1 MLYYL
6 FILCKFMSIKKYKH
20 QFYDKTSLDMFVSHP
35 DNVSLWQTKEWQQMV
50 INAGDATSDSA
61 ILVSE

>member
-1 MLYYL
+1 
-6 FILCKFMSIKKYKH
+6 MSIKKYKH
-20 QFYDKTSLDMFVSHP
+20 QFYDKTSLDMLVSHP